1 LLRNRQLRGA
11 KFRRQHEFG
20 QYILDFYCAEHRL
33 AIEVDGAHHFEQD
46 GAEAD
51 WDRTTYLESRGVRV
65 LRFTNTE
72 VLLEAEGVFDR
83 IQLALEETPS
93 P

>member
-1 LLRNRQLRGA
+1 LRL
-11 KFRRQHEFG
+11 
-20 QYILDFYCAEHRL
+20 
-33 AIEVDGAHHFEQD
+33 
-46 GAEAD
+46 
-51 WDRTTYLESRGVRV
+51 RGVRV